1 MWFLPDIPW
10 HSWQSNLHQEVDEYD
25 GFYKG
30 KMEILGYSGLYFKR
44 GGQKR
49 DGCAIFYKQDR

>member
-10 HSWQSNLHQEVDEYD
+10 HSWQSILHQEVDEYD

-30 KMEILGYSGLYFKR
+30 KMEILGYSGLYIQR

-49 DGCAIFYKQDR
+49 DGCGIFYKQDR